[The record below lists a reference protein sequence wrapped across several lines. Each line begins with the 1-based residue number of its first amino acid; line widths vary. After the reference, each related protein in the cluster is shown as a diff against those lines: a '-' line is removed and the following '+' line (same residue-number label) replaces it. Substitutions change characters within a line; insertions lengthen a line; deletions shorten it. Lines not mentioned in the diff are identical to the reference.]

1 VAKIPC
7 SKYKGSQRKLCFA
20 TKGWKDWS
28 KVKEFKKERK
38 EHPTLSKSSIKTI
51 VKDHSKKR

>member
-1 VAKIPC
+1 MPC

-28 KVKEFKKERK
+28 KIKMFKKEQK
-38 EHPTLSKSSIKTI
+38 EHPTFSSKQIKQI
-51 VKDHSKKR
+51 VKDHMRKR